1 MAEMSARSVLMPVQ
15 PRRPA
20 KVVARGATTFGRAGS
35 CTGMTSTPEIPSPAL
50 VTGAG
55 GGFARALASAPHPAG
70 AGVVA
75 VARSAEPLAEL
86 HRELGDRLVPVVADA
101 ADPVVAGTLIDRY
114 RPGTLVLNAG
124 AEPLLRPL
132 HHH

>member
-20 KVVARGATTFGRAGS
+20 KLVARGATTFRRAGS
-35 CTGMTSTPEIPSPAL
+35 CTRMTATPEIPSPAL
-50 VTGAG
+50 VTGASRGFGRAIATALHAG
-55 GGFARALASAPHPAG
+55 GAE
-70 AGVVA
+70 VVA
-75 VARSAEPLAEL
+75 VARSAGPLADL

-114 RPGTLVLNAG
+114 RPRTLVLNAG
-124 AEPLLRPL
+124 ATVRPR
-132 HHH
+132 